1 MNKPDW
7 KDAPDWANYF
17 AQDPC
22 GTWFWFEIKPVA
34 NGSWFEGSTNGR
46 IERAQPREENWHL
59 TLEDRP
65 SC

>member
-7 KDAPDWANYF
+7 KDAPEWANYF

-34 NGSWFEGSTNGR
+34 KGDWVEGYINGR
-46 IERAQPREENWHL
+46 IELAQHREESWNL
-59 TLEDRP
+59 TLEARP